1 MHTEE
6 SVGLIAK
13 AVSVKNY
20 LLGLNSGLTVD
31 AHVTA
36 ITSVNAMD
44 LVGSYDVVVDAS
56 DNVATRYLLN
66 DACVLGSMLFNPL
79 HSFLANLMKFFQ
91 EIMQQKHLD
100 YNNKARVGTETE
112 KV

>member
-36 ITSVNAMD
+36 ITSLNAMD

-79 HSFLANLMKFFQ
+79 HSFFNQSDEILLK
-91 EIMQQKHLD
+91 IMQQKHLN
-100 YNNKARVGTETE
+100 YHYKVRVGTETE

>member
-79 HSFLANLMKFFQ
+79 HNFLANLMKFFQ

-100 YNNKARVGTETE
+100 YNNKVRVGTETE

>member
-1 MHTEE
+1 M
-6 SVGLIAK
+6 IAK

-66 DACVLGSMLFNPL
+66 DACVLGSKLSNTL
-79 HSFLANLMKFFQ
+79 QSFPTRHYRAPSQLAPVPSK
-91 EIMQQKHLD
+91 
-100 YNNKARVGTETE
+100 YG
-112 KV
+112 

>member
-1 MHTEE
+1 M
-6 SVGLIAK
+6 IAK

-44 LVGSYDVVVDAS
+44 LVRSYDVVVDAS

-79 HSFLANLMKFFQ
+79 HSYFSQ
-91 EIMQQKHLD
+91 SDEILSRNH
-100 YNNKARVGTETE
+100 GTKNILIVIT
-112 KV
+112 KSGWAV